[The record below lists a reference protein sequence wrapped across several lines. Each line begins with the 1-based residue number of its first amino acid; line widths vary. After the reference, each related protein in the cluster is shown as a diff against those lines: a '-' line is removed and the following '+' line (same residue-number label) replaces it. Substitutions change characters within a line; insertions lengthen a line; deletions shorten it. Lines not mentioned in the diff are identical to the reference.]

1 MTIADADATDPDAER
16 DPLEDS
22 RPPGAG
28 TKEGSAK
35 TGRERPFDEEPQTA
49 DVADETVDPDAPG
62 RWIVDPD
69 SGPPP
74 EPNEPA

>member
-1 MTIADADATDPDAER
+1 MTTTNDGPTNGGNDGR
-16 DPLEDS
+16 DDSLEDS

-28 TKEGSAK
+28 GKEGSADHS
-35 TGRERPFDEEPQTA
+35 RDRPFEEEPQTSEDSGDA
-49 DVADETVDPDAPG
+49 DAPG